1 MAWQQPGLSGF
12 FIVFNNVPM
21 KAIVYWD
28 VDSPRIRKVLAELE
42 SDFEI
47 RLASTLGDL
56 AVTSARDSSICAAL
70 IGYPSADTEAVANLI
85 DQLSSVS
92 RLPVFLLADRPVIM
106 SADPRHASL
115 FIHAEEL
122 PLLRFKILAAN
133 EMRVREDANASLF
146 VGKSKAMRDVSAL
159 VRKYADSSHPVL
171 ILGETG
177 TGKEL
182 VARALHSCSSR
193 RDRVFIALNCSA
205 LPEGLAESEM
215 FGAEKGA
222 FTDAVLHRGALKKA
236 ERSTLFLDEIAS
248 MSPAV
253 QPKLLRALES
263 GEYWKLGAD
272 KAEKSDFRLVSAT
285 CANLEAQVARG
296 LFRADLFYRIS
307 DLPIVIPPLR
317 KRMDD
322 VADLARHFCLQAG
335 KGWCEL
341 SEAAIAKLMGYRWPG
356 NVRELKSVLNRAC
369 VNVQRGRIEA
379 EDIVFMSGLE
389 DVVR

>member
-1 MAWQQPGLSGF
+1 ML
-12 FIVFNNVPM
+12 IVFNNVMM

-56 AVTSARDSSICAAL
+56 LRTSSRDADLCAVL
-70 IGYPSADTEAVANLI
+70 IGVPSADFAPVANLL
-85 DQLSSVS
+85 DQLSAVS
-92 RLPVFLLADRPVIM
+92 RLPVFVLTEKHSVLASGLRKT
-106 SADPRHASL
+106 SF
-115 FIHAEEL
+115 FIGTEEL
-122 PLLRFKILAAN
+122 PLLRFKILAAD
-133 EMRVREDANASLF
+133 ETHSRETSNASMF
-146 VGKSKAMRDVSAL
+146 IGKSKAMRDISTL
-159 VRKYADSSHPVL
+159 VRKYADLNHPVL

-182 VARALHSCSSR
+182 VARALHSCSAR
-193 RDRVFIALNCSA
+193 RDQVFIALNCSA
-205 LPEGLAESEM
+205 LPESLAESEM

-222 FTDAVLHRGALKKA
+222 FTDAVRRKGALKMA
-236 ERSTLFLDEIAS
+236 EKSTLFLDEIAS
-248 MSPAV
+248 MSLAV

-263 GEYWKLGAD
+263 GEFWRLGAE

-285 CANLEAQVARG
+285 CVNIEAQIMRG

-307 DLPIVIPPLR
+307 DLPIVVPPLR
-317 KRMDD
+317 ERMDD
-322 VADLARHFCLQAG
+322 VVDLARHFCLQAG

-341 SEAAIAKLMGYRWPG
+341 SDAAIAKLMGYRWPG

-369 VNVQRGRIEA
+369 ANIQRGRIEA
-379 EDIVFMSGLE
+379 DDIVFMFGLE
-389 DVVR
+389 DSLS